1 MNKIVLFN
9 NFNKIVKNI
18 KQKRSLIINFIS

>member
-9 NFNKIVKNI
+9 NFNKFFKNI
-18 KQKRSLIINFIS
+18 KQKRSLTINFIS